1 MADARRSRGGWGHPC
16 CPAAKIEQPVTMSSR
31 QILKTSN
38 QKSLSAPATRA
49 GYHSRERASGPSIKS
64 SEHLIDC
71 PLVTCTWDPL
81 YALITFAAHNSQQVG
96 STICCGCIF
105 SFTPTRA
112 GAFGQPAP
120 SRHNT
125 CQRDL
130 PCGHALTNRLVSGQV
145 MKTGS
150 GACGEERVRQRSDL
164 EGDVL
169 HTHRSGQVSS
179 CRLT

>member
-96 STICCGCIF
+96 STAFCGD
-105 SFTPTRA
+105 A
-112 GAFGQPAP
+112 
-120 SRHNT
+120 
-125 CQRDL
+125 
-130 PCGHALTNRLVSGQV
+130 RLVCAWRTASGDNLLRLDFFV
-145 MKTGS
+145 HSDSSWGFWA
-150 GACGEERVRQRSDL
+150 ACTISAQYMSARPAVRSRADEQIGLRSSH
-164 EGDVL
+164 ENGV
-169 HTHRSGQVSS
+169 RGV
-179 CRLT
+179 R